1 MHYALVYR
9 KSKIYNNKKIRI
21 MLRKSGYMNY
31 LKDDE
36 TLDDLQLG
44 GIYVIQ
50 KKDAFR
56 FGVDAVLL
64 ANFAKVKRGMNV
76 IDLCTG
82 TGIIPF
88 ILAGKTEASHITGIE
103 IQEEMVDMAI
113 RCTKYNK
120 LTERVEFLN
129 EDLKNMTVLKELP
142 KADIVTVNPPYKLLN
157 SGIVNPNDKNAIARH
172 EICCTL
178 EDVII
183 ACRILLK
190 DNGRM
195 YMVHRPERLAD
206 ILCLMRKH
214 KIEPKTIRMI
224 HPNTKKAPNIVLI
237 EGQRDGGAFLKWEK
251 PLYVYDDNGGYSE
264 EIEKIYGRI
273 K

>member
-1 MHYALVYR
+1 
-9 KSKIYNNKKIRI
+9 
-21 MLRKSGYMNY
+21 MNF

-50 KKDAFR
+50 KKEAFR

-64 ANFAKVKRGMNV
+64 ANFAKVKRGMRV
-76 IDLCTG
+76 VDLCTG

-88 ILAGKTEASHITGIE
+88 IIAGKTQASNITGIE
-103 IQEEMVDMAI
+103 IQEDMVEMAN
-113 RCTKYNK
+113 RSTEYNK
-120 LTERVEFLN
+120 LENRLN
-129 EDLKNMTVLKELP
+129 FINGDLKDLKLLKNLP
-142 KADIVTVNPPYKLLN
+142 KADVVTVNPPYKLQN
-157 SGIVNPNDKNAIARH
+157 SGIINPNDKNAIARH

-183 ACRILLK
+183 ACRALLK

-195 YMVHRPERLAD
+195 YMVHRPERIAD
-206 ILCLMRKH
+206 ILCTMRKY

-237 EGQRDGGAFLKWEK
+237 EGQRDGGAFLKWEP
-251 PLYVYDDNGGYSE
+251 PLYVYNDEGGYTE
-264 EIEKIYGRI
+264 ELEQIYGRVR
-273 K
+273 

>member
-1 MHYALVYR
+1 
-9 KSKIYNNKKIRI
+9 
-21 MLRKSGYMNY
+21 MNY
-31 LKDDE
+31 LKEDE

-44 GIYVIQ
+44 GIHVIQ

-64 ANFAKVKRGMNV
+64 ANYARVKRGMRV

-88 ILAGKTEASHITGIE
+88 IVAGKTEASYITGLE
-103 IQEEMVDMAI
+103 IQGEMVEMAERSI
-113 RCTKYNK
+113 KYNK
-120 LTERVEFLN
+120 LEHRMEFISG
-129 EDLKNMTVLKELP
+129 DLKNISLLKSIP
-142 KADIVTVNPPYKLLN
+142 KADVVTVNPPYKLQN
-157 SGIVNPNDKNAIARH
+157 SGIINPNDKNAIARH

-183 ACRILLK
+183 ACRTLLK

-195 YMVHRPERLAD
+195 YMVHRPERIVD

-214 KIEPKTIRMI
+214 KIEPKNIRMV
-224 HPNTKKAPNIVLI
+224 HPNTKKAPNIVLV
-237 EGQRDGGAFLKWEK
+237 EGQRDGGAFLKWEP
-251 PLYVYDDNGGYSE
+251 PLYVYNDEGEYTE
-264 EIEKIYGRI
+264 EIERIYGRV

>member
-1 MHYALVYR
+1 
-9 KSKIYNNKKIRI
+9 
-21 MLRKSGYMNY
+21 MNF

-44 GIYVIQ
+44 GLFVIQ
-50 KKDAFR
+50 KKEAFR

-64 ANFAKVKRGMNV
+64 ANFAKVKRGMRV
-76 IDLCTG
+76 MDLCTG

-88 ILAGKTEASHITGIE
+88 VLAGKTEASYITGIE
-103 IQEEMVDMAI
+103 IQTEMVEMAKRSTI
-113 RCTKYNK
+113 FNK
-120 LTERVEFLN
+120 IENKVEFIN
-129 EDLKNMTVLKELP
+129 GDLKDLKLLKTMP
-142 KADIVTVNPPYKLLN
+142 KVDVVTVNPPYKLQN
-157 SGIVNPNDKNAIARH
+157 SGLVNPDDKNAIARH

-183 ACRILLK
+183 ACRTVLK

-195 YMVHRPERLAD
+195 FMVHRPERLAD
-206 ILCLMRKH
+206 ILCTMRKH

-224 HPNTKKAPNIVLI
+224 HPNTKKAPNIVLV
-237 EGQRDGGAFLKWEK
+237 EGQRDGGAFLKWDP
-251 PLYVYDDNGGYSE
+251 PLYVYKDEGGYTQ
-264 EIEKIYGRI
+264 EIDEIYGRV